1 MTQRL
6 TAAVPPCATAILELL
21 SRRDLLMRILGIV
34 LSLTL
39 LACTSPAKVTPPPP
53 DEFGWL
59 EEVQGEKPLGFVK
72 ELNAQTEK
80 SLQALPS
87 FKRNEAEI
95 KKIVLAKDRI
105 PRVAEMGKY
114 LYNFWQD
121 DKAVR
126 GLWRR
131 TTIAEYKKKNPRWET
146 ILDLDKLAKNEK
158 ENWVYKGY
166 TCLPPEY
173 ARCLLML
180 SRGGKDA
187 KVTREF
193 DLTTKS
199 FVKDGFV
206 TKEAKSDISWMDE
219 NTVMIGTDFGP
230 GSLTSSGYPRILK
243 VWKRGTPLEQATTV
257 LEGKESDVSVAGTT
271 YFLPKGK
278 MTVVSRNMTFYSD
291 ETYELT
297 ADMKLKKL
305 PKPDDA
311 FGYTWINGRHI
322 LSLRSD
328 WKVRGETFKAGSVI
342 ALPMMEGGQPQ
353 LIFAPNDKQSVAAVV
368 IMKDALLINY
378 LDTIEG
384 KIARAHLQ
392 GDVWKVEDLPFPD
405 KGDLS
410 VASSDAYSDSIL
422 VSFENFLTP
431 SSVLYAKVGIEKP
444 ASEVKAETLKQLTAR
459 FDGSKF
465 EVEQLWATSKDG
477 TKVPYYF
484 IHKKNFEKNGA
495 TPVLVYGYG
504 GFEVSQ
510 GPYYPSVIGKVWLE
524 KGGAYVIANI
534 RGGGEFGPKWHQAAL
549 KENRQKAFDDFIAVG
564 EDLVARGISKP
575 EKMAIMGGSNGGLLV
590 GAAFTQRPDLFRA
603 VICMVPLLDMLRYN
617 KLLAGASWEGE
628 YGNPDDPKMQPHILK
643 YSPYQ
648 NVKAGVKYPEVFFI
662 TSTAD
667 DRVHPGHA
675 RKMAA
680 RMKQQ
685 GHPFLYFENIEGGHG
700 AAANLLQ
707 RVKFSTLQYTF
718 LQDRLLK

>member
-1 MTQRL
+1 MRSL
-6 TAAVPPCATAILELL
+6 MIALVLL
-21 SRRDLLMRILGIV
+21 F
-34 LSLTL
+34 T
-39 LACTSPAKVTPPPP
+39 ACTSAPKTPPAPP
-53 DEFGWL
+53 DEFVWL
-59 EEVQGEKPLGFVK
+59 EEVQGEKPLAWVK
-72 ELNAQTEK
+72 ERNAETQKAIE
-80 SLQALPS
+80 ALPQY
-87 FKRNEAEI
+87 KRNEAEI

-105 PRVAEMGKY
+105 PRVNEMGGY
-114 LYNFWQD
+114 LYNYWQD

-131 TTIAEYKKKNPRWET
+131 TTVAEYKKKNPKWEI
-146 ILDLDKLAKNEK
+146 ILDLDKLAKAEK
-158 ENWVYKGY
+158 ENWIFKSYL
-166 TCLPPEY
+166 CLPPENTK
-173 ARCLLML
+173 CLVLL

-193 DLTTKS
+193 DITTKS
-199 FVKDGFV
+199 FVTNGFI
-206 TKEAKSDISWMDE
+206 TKEAKSDVSWIDE

-243 VWKRGTPLEQATTV
+243 VWKRGTPLESAKTV

-271 YFLPKGK
+271 YFSPKGK
-278 MTVVSRNMTFYSD
+278 VTVVSRNMTFYSD
-291 ETYELT
+291 ETFELT
-297 ADMKLKKL
+297 PEMTLKKL

-311 FGYTWINGRHI
+311 FGVTWLNGQHI
-322 LSLRSD
+322 LNLRSD

-342 ALPMMEGGQPQ
+342 ALPLIEGAQPK
-353 LIFAPNDKQSVAAVV
+353 LVFAPNEKQSVAAVTP
-368 IMKDALLINY
+368 MKDALV

-384 KIARAHLQ
+384 KIARAHLH
-392 GDVWKVEDLPFPD
+392 GDVWQVEDLPFPA
-405 KGDLS
+405 KGDLGIG
-410 VASSDAYSDSIL
+410 SSDHFSDSII

-444 ASEVKAETLKQLTAR
+444 VAEIKPETIKQLAAR
-459 FDGSKF
+459 FDASKF
-465 EVEQLWATSKDG
+465 DVDQFWATSKDG

-484 IHKKNFEKNGA
+484 IHKKNLEFNGQ
-495 TPVLVYGYG
+495 TPALVYGYG

-510 GPYYPSVIGKVWLE
+510 GPYYPSVTGKVWLE
-524 KGGAYVIANI
+524 KGGAFIIANI

-564 EDLVARGISKP
+564 EDLVTRKISSP
-575 EKMAIMGGSNGGLLV
+575 GKMAIMGGSNGGLLV
-590 GAAFTQRPDLFRA
+590 GATFVQRPDLYRA

-617 KLLAGASWEGE
+617 KLLAGASWVGE

-680 RMKQQ
+680 RMKAQ
-685 GHPFLYFENIEGGHG
+685 GHPFMYFENIEGGHG